1 MMSTRLIQILSLNNP
16 HQIKST
22 PTTSDKSS
30 VGFGPH
36 FCAGNKI
43 FASSSV
49 LTASAQRLCTLG
61 AIYHMKCENISIL
74 AHQS

>member
-1 MMSTRLIQILSLNNP
+1 MMSTRLIQILSVDNP
-16 HQIKST
+16 HQIKLT

-36 FCAGNKI
+36 FCAANKI

-49 LTASAQRLCTLG
+49 LTASA
-61 AIYHMKCENISIL
+61 
-74 AHQS
+74 